1 MLCFDKLPKEFKT
14 DAVKPY
20 YQQLEKK
27 KITRFF
33 KRFID
38 ILFSLILFL
47 ILLPVNIVVAI
58 IVKATSKGPIF
69 YRQTRIGRYNKE
81 FRIFKFRTMVEN
93 AEKLGTQITV
103 GERDPR
109 ITKVGHFLRKTR
121 LDEFPQ
127 LINVIMGDMSLVGTR
142 PEVRRYVD
150 EYLPEMYATLLLA
163 PGISS
168 LTSLEYRNESVLL
181 EGREDP
187 EEYYINTIL
196 PDKMKVN
203 LEYISNLSVFQDLKI
218 LVLTALAIFK

>member
-1 MLCFDKLPKEFKT
+1 MLCFDKLPSEFKT
-14 DAVKPY
+14 EAVKSY

-27 KITRFF
+27 KFTRFF
-33 KRFID
+33 KRLID
-38 ILFSLILFL
+38 ILFALILFL
-47 ILLPVNIVVAI
+47 LLLPVNIVVAVV
-58 IVKATSKGPIF
+58 VKSTSKGPVF
-69 YRQTRIGRYNKE
+69 YRQTRIGRYNRE

-127 LINVIMGDMSLVGTR
+127 LINVILGDMSLVGTR

-150 EYLPEMYATLLLA
+150 EYTDEMYATLLLA

-203 LEYISNLSVFQDLKI
+203 LEYISNLSVFQDFKI
-218 LVLTALAIFK
+218 LFLTALAIFK